1 MTGRAT
7 FARNDPGY
15 SLPIFDR
22 VAPAPSP
29 VLVASRIEL
38 HSGPGDVVADLFGR
52 GGWVARAAVD
62 LQRRGLSLESS
73 PLTRMLAEV
82 VLRPPD
88 VRHLDAAF
96 QGMSASPR
104 GDTSLKVSVGDL
116 FATRCATCARTLVAD
131 EILWTTDDGE
141 DAARASSARPI
152 SRHYRCTVCRDQ
164 RGGSE
169 HRQAPL
175 DPDDLIRAMT
185 DPGAVAMRAMLRARF
200 PDIAGA
206 PELPDEL
213 LDLHT
218 PRQLVGLGAI
228 LERIETDLR
237 AAPVL
242 AALRLALLHAVL
254 PASRLGTQPGRA
266 AALRVAG
273 GHVRLSSA
281 AQWRERNPWLAF
293 EDAFRSVRGFVQR
306 LDGGA
311 LGPVQAR
318 IGEDLRSLGEGTATA
333 VLGLGGPSGLLALRD
348 EPPVYGRAVAS
359 PRIRLVLGQP
369 PMRPNLERLAAT
381 YHGTAWV
388 LGREAAS
395 LLPIDALASSS
406 LRPPW
411 SWQAASIGRA
421 LEAVEPSMARDGRV
435 VQLVDGGAEAVVAA
449 VIGGATAG
457 FRVLSARLADP
468 DDDAAG
474 IVELLPPGAVLP
486 PGPRT
491 RANVGLEPSAGG
503 AGDPD
508 MVPGRGLFA
517 PPERFDQRP
526 FSAADAARTVTE
538 TTVETLRARGEPA
551 RYERILGEV
560 LVGLDRAGQLRRLAA
575 ATVPAAGGH
584 HNGELGLDRP
594 LPPRDDLGPLPPLGD
609 DPVTLHDA
617 TETDDRES
625 ARYTG
630 LRSVHGTPARVRRA
644 VPDRETQPD
653 PVEAL
658 LTLIRDELTRPTQ
671 RRLTEIEAG
680 RWWLADRDDVEAAAV
695 PLADRVEWAVFSL
708 LSTAGPI
715 SETAFYERIAS
726 LFTGHD
732 LPDEGLV
739 RACLDSYRSLAS
751 TPDGLITADDLLRR
765 SQEHTDLLARIT
777 DAGHKLGMRVWIGR
791 REQTRRTREGLLVD
805 RLDERERRAYLGGIS
820 RASEELAE
828 VDGIWYIRGK
838 VAFLF
843 EVEWTA
849 MLGEPLLRRHARIP
863 PDESL
868 IRFLVVAP
876 ERAGLVRYKLERS
889 PLLRAALAE
898 GNWHIV
904 KSDHLRAFLAR
915 DPLDL
920 DDLEPYLGLDPLTE
934 RSGEQLPLF
943 GG

>member
-1 MTGRAT
+1 MPSMTGRT
-7 FARNDPGY
+7 SFASTDPGH
-15 SLPIFDR
+15 SLPFFGR
-22 VAPAPSP
+22 TAPAPSSA
-29 VLVASRIEL
+29 LVSARIEL
-38 HSGPGDVVADLFGR
+38 HTGPGDVVADLFGR
-52 GGWVARAAVD
+52 GGWVARTAVD
-62 LQRRGLSLESS
+62 LQRRGVSLESS

-104 GDTSLKVSVGDL
+104 GDTSLKVSLGDM

-131 EILWTTDDGE
+131 EIQWTSEDG
-141 DAARASSARPI
+141 DGSPGRARPI

-175 DPDDLIRAMT
+175 DPDDLVRAT
-185 DPGAVAMRAMLRARF
+185 IDPSSAGMRAMLRARF
-200 PDIAGA
+200 PDVTGA
-206 PELPDEL
+206 PDLPDEL
-213 LDLHT
+213 LTLHT
-218 PRQLVGLGAI
+218 PRQLVALGAI
-228 LERIETDLR
+228 LERIESDLR

-242 AALRLALLHAVL
+242 AALRLALLHAIL
-254 PASRLGTQPGRA
+254 PSSRLATSPGRA
-266 AALRVAG
+266 GALRVAG
-273 GHVRLSSA
+273 GHVRPPSA
-281 AQWRERNPWLAF
+281 VQWRERNPWLAF
-293 EDAFRSVRGFVQR
+293 EDAFRSVRGFIQH

-318 IGEDLRSLGEGTATA
+318 LGEDLRSLGEGTATA
-333 VLGLGGPSGLLALRD
+333 VLGLSGPSGLLALRED
-348 EPPVYGRAVAS
+348 PTGYGKTAAV

-369 PMRPNLERLAAT
+369 PMRPNLERLALQ
-381 YHGTAWV
+381 YHGTSWV
-388 LGREAAS
+388 LGREAAA

-406 LRPPW
+406 FRPPW

-421 LEAVEPSMARDGRV
+421 LEAIEPAMARDGRV

-457 FRVLSARLADP
+457 YRVLSARLADP
-468 DDDAAG
+468 EDDAAG
-474 IVELLPPGAVLP
+474 IVELLPPGGWLP

-491 RANVGLEPSAGG
+491 RANVGLEPSRGG

-575 ATVPAAGGH
+575 ATLPTDQVDRLAEPGTDVRADQVRRDAAVAL
-584 HNGELGLDRP
+584 EP
-594 LPPRDDLGPLPPLGD
+594 
-609 DPVTLHDA
+609 
-617 TETDDRES
+617 ETSGSTS
-625 ARYTG
+625 A
-630 LRSVHGTPARVRRA
+630 TPARLRRA
-644 VPDRETQPD
+644 APDRDATPD
-653 PVEAL
+653 PVDGL
-658 LTLIRDELTRPTQ
+658 LALIRDELTRPTQ
-671 RRLTEIEAG
+671 RRVVEIEAG
-680 RWWLADRDDVEAAAV
+680 RWWLADREDREAAAV

-715 SETAFYERIAS
+715 SEVAFYERIAS

-751 TPDGLITADDLLRR
+751 TPDGLITSDDLLRR
-765 SQEHTDLLARIT
+765 SQEHTELLATIT
-777 DAGHKLGMRVWIGR
+777 DAGHRLGMRVWIGR
-791 REQTRRTREGLLVD
+791 REQSRRTRQGLLID
-805 RLDERERRAYLGGIS
+805 RLDERERRAYLGGIA
-820 RASEELAE
+820 RAADELAE
-828 VDGIWYIRGK
+828 VDAIWYIRGK

-863 PDESL
+863 AADSL
-868 IRFLVVAP
+868 IRFLVIAP
-876 ERAGLVRYKLERS
+876 ERAELVRYKLERS
-889 PLLRAALAE
+889 PLLRAALDE
-898 GNWHIV
+898 SSWHIV
-904 KSDHLRAFLAR
+904 KADHLRAFLAR

-920 DDLEPYLGLDPLTE
+920 ADLEPYLGLDPLVE

>member
-1 MTGRAT
+1 MTGRT
-7 FARNDPGY
+7 SFARNNPGY

-22 VAPAPSP
+22 IAPAPSP
-29 VLVASRIEL
+29 MLVAARIEL

-52 GGWVARAAVD
+52 GGWVARTAVD

-104 GDTSLKVSVGDL
+104 GDTSLKVSVSDL

-131 EILWTTDDGE
+131 EILWAAEGPDDE
-141 DAARASSARPI
+141 PARVAVPF

-175 DPDDLIRAMT
+175 DPDDFVRASV
-185 DPGAVAMRAMLRARF
+185 DPGAAAMRAILRARF

-228 LERIETDLR
+228 LERIESDLR

-242 AALRLALLHAVL
+242 AALRLAMLHAIL
-254 PASRLGTQPGRA
+254 PSSRLATQPGRA
-266 AALRVAG
+266 SALRVAA
-273 GHVRLSSA
+273 GHVRLSSS

-293 EDAFRSVRGFVQR
+293 EEAFRSVRGFIQR

-318 IGEDLRSLGEGTATA
+318 LGEDLRSLGEGTATA

-348 EPPVYGRAVAS
+348 ESTGYGRAAAS

-369 PMRPNLERLAAT
+369 PMRPNLERLVAI
-381 YHGTAWV
+381 YHGTSWV
-388 LGREAAS
+388 LGREAAA

-421 LEAVEPSMARDGRV
+421 LEAVEPAMARDGRV

-474 IVELLPPGAVLP
+474 IVELLPPGGVLP

-491 RANVGLEPSAGG
+491 RANVGLEPSSGG

-575 ATVPAAGGH
+575 AAVPVADPGGATRD
-584 HNGELGLDRP
+584 LGLDGVP
-594 LPPRDDLGPLPPLGD
+594 HRDDPDTPRSD
-609 DPVTLHDA
+609 SSDA
-617 TETDDRES
+617 PNEATG
-625 ARYTG
+625 YGG
-630 LRSVHGTPARVRRA
+630 LRAAHGTPARVRRA
-644 VPDRETQPD
+644 TADRETQPD

-671 RRLTEIEAG
+671 RRLVEIEPG
-680 RWWLADRDDVEAAAV
+680 RWWLADREDVEVAAV

-715 SETAFYERIAS
+715 SEAAFYERIAA
-726 LFTGHD
+726 LFSGHD

-751 TPDGLITADDLLRR
+751 TPDGLITGDDLLRR

-777 DAGHKLGMRVWIGR
+777 DAGHRLGMRVWIGR
-791 REQTRRTREGLLVD
+791 KEQTRRTRDGLLVD
-805 RLDERERRAYLGGIS
+805 LLDERERRAYLGGIS

-838 VAFLF
+838 VTFLF

-863 PDESL
+863 PDDSL

-876 ERAGLVRYKLERS
+876 ERAELVRYKLERS

-904 KSDHLRAFLAR
+904 KSDNLRAFLAR
-915 DPLDL
+915 DPIDL
-920 DDLEPYLGLDPLTE
+920 DDLEPYLGLDPLIE
-934 RSGEQLPLF
+934 RSGEQMPLF
-943 GG
+943 LV

>member
-1 MTGRAT
+1 MSGRAAFSST
-7 FARNDPGY
+7 EPAH
-15 SLPIFDR
+15 SLPVFDR
-22 VAPAPSP
+22 LAPAPSP
-29 VLVASRIEL
+29 AIVAARIEL

-52 GGWVARAAVD
+52 GGWVARSAVD
-62 LQRRGLSLESS
+62 LQRRGISLESS

-96 QGMSASPR
+96 QGMAASPR
-104 GDTSLKVSVGDL
+104 GDSSLKVSISDL
-116 FATRCATCARTLVAD
+116 FATRCATCARVVVAD
-131 EILWTTDDGE
+131 EIVWSVENDDGNPRE
-141 DAARASSARPI
+141 IATPI

-169 HRQAPL
+169 NRQAPL
-175 DPDDLIRAMT
+175 ETDDMARISAEV
-185 DPGAVAMRAMLRARF
+185 GAEAMRSMLRGRF
-200 PDIAGA
+200 PEIAGA
-206 PELPDEL
+206 PSLVDEL

-228 LERIETDLR
+228 LERIESDLR

-242 AALRLALLHAVL
+242 AALRLTLLHAIL
-254 PASRLGTQPGRA
+254 PASRLTTQPGRTTG
-266 AALRVAG
+266 LRIAG
-273 GHVRLSSA
+273 GRVRLPTA

-293 EDAFRSVRGFVQR
+293 EDAFRAVRGFIQR
-306 LDGGA
+306 LDGGS

-318 IGEDLRSLGEGTATA
+318 LGEDLRSLGEGTATA
-333 VLGLGGPSGLLALRD
+333 VLGLSGPSGLLSLRD
-348 EPPVYGRAVAS
+348 EPSVYGRSAAT

-369 PMRPNLERLAAT
+369 PMRPSLERLAAA
-381 YHGTAWV
+381 YHGASWV
-388 LGREAAS
+388 LGREAAA

-406 LRPPW
+406 LRAPW
-411 SWQAASIGRA
+411 TWQAASIGRA
-421 LEAVEPSMARDGRV
+421 LEAVEPAMARDGRV

-449 VIGGATAG
+449 VMGGATAG
-457 FRVLSARLADP
+457 YRVLSARLADP

-474 IVELLPPGAVLP
+474 IVELLPPGGLLP

-491 RANVGLEPSAGG
+491 RANVGLDSKPGG

-508 MVPGRGLFA
+508 VVPGRGLFA

-526 FSAADAARTVTE
+526 FSAADTARTVTE

-560 LVGLDRAGQLRRLAA
+560 LVGLDRAGQLRRLALATLPTQAPPEPEA
-575 ATVPAAGGH
+575 APDADRPALHGGLSSSATDTDEPDGPDGPAGPAREGGGLAAG
-584 HNGELGLDRP
+584 
-594 LPPRDDLGPLPPLGD
+594 
-609 DPVTLHDA
+609 A
-617 TETDDRES
+617 Q
-625 ARYTG
+625 
-630 LRSVHGTPARVRRA
+630 ARVRRPA
-644 VPDRETQPD
+644 TARDLAPD
-653 PVEAL
+653 PVEGL
-658 LTLIRDELTRPTQ
+658 LALIREELTRPTQ
-671 RRLTEIEAG
+671 RRLVEIEPG
-680 RWWLADRDDVEAAAV
+680 RWWLTEREDREAAAV

-715 SETAFYERIAS
+715 AEGAFYERIAS

-751 TPDGLITADDLLRR
+751 TPDGLITSDDLLRR
-765 SQEHTDLLARIT
+765 SQEHTELLALLA
-777 DAGHKLGMRVWIGR
+777 DAGHRLGMRVWIGR
-791 REQTRRTREGLLVD
+791 QEHTRRTPDGLLVD

-820 RASEELAE
+820 RAGEDLAE
-828 VDGIWYIRGK
+828 VDMIWYIRGK

-849 MLGEPLLRRHARIP
+849 MLAEPILRRHARIP
-863 PDESL
+863 PDPSL

-876 ERAGLVRYKLERS
+876 ERAELVRYKLERS
-889 PLLRAALAE
+889 PLLRVALDE
-898 GNWHIV
+898 GTWHII
-904 KSDHLRAFLAR
+904 KSGHLRAFLAR

-920 DDLEPYLGLDPLTE
+920 ADLEPYLGLDPLIE
-934 RSGEQLPLF
+934 RTGEQLPLF
-943 GG
+943 

>member
-1 MTGRAT
+1 MPSMTGRT
-7 FARNDPGY
+7 SFASTDPGHA
-15 SLPIFDR
+15 LPIFGR
-22 VAPAPSP
+22 TAPPPSP
-29 VLVASRIEL
+29 TLVSARIEL
-38 HSGPGDVVADLFGR
+38 HTGPGDVVADLFGR
-52 GGWVARAAVD
+52 GGWVARTAVD
-62 LQRRGLSLESS
+62 LQRRGVSLETS

-104 GDTSLKVSVGDL
+104 GDTSLKVSVGDM

-131 EILWTTDDGE
+131 EILWTTDDDGE
-141 DAARASSARPI
+141 DGAGRARPI

-175 DPDDLIRAMT
+175 DPDDLVRAT
-185 DPGAVAMRAMLRARF
+185 IDPASAGIHAMLRARF
-200 PDIAGA
+200 PEVAGA
-206 PELPDEL
+206 PDLPDEL
-213 LDLHT
+213 LALHT

-228 LERIETDLR
+228 LERIESDLR

-242 AALRLALLHAVL
+242 AALRLALLHAIL
-254 PASRLGTQPGRA
+254 PSSRLATQPGRA
-266 AALRVAG
+266 AALRIAAG
-273 GHVRLSSA
+273 HIRPSHA

-293 EDAFRSVRGFVQR
+293 EDAFRSVRGFIQH
-306 LDGGA
+306 LDGGS

-318 IGEDLRSLGEGTATA
+318 LGEDLRSLGEGTATA
-333 VLGLGGPSGLLALRD
+333 VLGLAGPSGLVALRD
-348 EPPVYGRAVAS
+348 DTSGYGRTAAV

-369 PMRPNLERLAAT
+369 PMRPNLERLALM
-381 YHGTAWV
+381 YHGTSWV

-406 LRPPW
+406 FRPPW

-421 LEAVEPSMARDGRV
+421 LEAIEPAMARDGRV

-449 VIGGATAG
+449 AIGGATAG
-457 FRVLSARLADP
+457 YRLLSARLADP
-468 DDDAAG
+468 EDDAAG
-474 IVELLPPGAVLP
+474 IVELLPPGGMVP

-491 RANVGLEPSAGG
+491 RANVGLDPSRGG

-508 MVPGRGLFA
+508 VVPGRGLFA

-526 FSAADAARTVTE
+526 FSTVDAARTVTE

-551 RYERILGEV
+551 RFERILGEV

-575 ATVPAAGGH
+575 TTLP
-584 HNGELGLDRP
+584 NGQGLDVVRRGDTGGETGEDRP
-594 LPPRDDLGPLPPLGD
+594 RRNPAIATDADHREADSTEFDATHATAGSPARLRRAAADRVAVV
-609 DPVTLHDA
+609 DPVD
-617 TETDDRES
+617 S
-625 ARYTG
+625 
-630 LRSVHGTPARVRRA
+630 
-644 VPDRETQPD
+644 
-653 PVEAL
+653 L
-658 LTLIRDELTRPTQ
+658 LALIRDELHRPTQ
-671 RRLTEIEAG
+671 RRLVEIETG
-680 RWWLADRDDVEAAAV
+680 RWWLGDREDRDAAAV

-751 TPDGLITADDLLRR
+751 TPDGLITSDDLLRR
-765 SQEHTDLLARIT
+765 SQEHTELLAAIA
-777 DAGHKLGMRVWIGR
+777 DAGHRLGMRVWIGR

-805 RLDERERRAYLGGIS
+805 RLDEREQRAYLGGIA
-820 RASEELAE
+820 RAADELAE
-828 VDGIWYIRGK
+828 VDAIWYIRGK

-863 PDESL
+863 ADDSL

-876 ERAGLVRYKLERS
+876 ERAELVRYKLERS
-889 PLLRAALAE
+889 PLLRSALE
-898 GNWHIV
+898 GSTWHII

-915 DPLDL
+915 DPLDIA
-920 DDLEPYLGLDPLTE
+920 DLEPYLGLDPLAE
-934 RSGEQLPLF
+934 RTGEQLPLF